1 MNLADHWLFS
11 YQALARHRLR
21 SAMLLLAISIGVS
34 SVLLLTSIGEGA
46 RLFIEQEFSALG
58 AKMLIVL
65 PGKKETTGSA
75 PPIYGTTPRDLT
87 IEDSETL
94 KKISN
99 ISHVAPI
106 IAGTATVSNQSLSR
120 DIIIIG
126 TTNDMFTVR
135 NLKLQQGKKLPE
147 NSHIRATPVCILGAG
162 LAQKL
167 FPNTSAVGQWLR
179 IGEYRYRVI
188 GLLEQRGESLG
199 LDLRDMAIIPVQS
212 AQMLFN
218 SPALFRI
225 ILQLKQADFE
235 TKTIAQINKAIAQRH
250 EGEADITVVSQ
261 DSVLNAFN
269 KIILAVT
276 ASIGAIAAISLFVA
290 GILIMNVS
298 YISVSQRRAE
308 IGLLKSLGAS
318 AGEIHRI
325 FLIGSLVLTIFGVL
339 IGIILSYSLIFLI
352 NFNFPDIP
360 VAIPWWSTA
369 SATITAVVVG
379 LLFSWL
385 PAKKAA
391 AVDPI
396 LALRGEQ

>member
-21 SAMLLLAISIGVS
+21 SGMVLLAIGMGVS

-58 AKMLIVL
+58 SKMLIVL
-65 PGKKETTGSA
+65 PGKKETTGSS
-75 PPIYGTTPRDLT
+75 PPLYGTSPRDLT
-87 IEDSETL
+87 IEDAQAL
-94 KKISN
+94 KNIRT

-126 TTNDMFTVR
+126 TNREMFTVR
-135 NLKLQQGKKLPE
+135 NLSVKQGRMLPK
-147 NSHIRATPVCILGAG
+147 NSETRATPVCILGAK
-162 LAQKL
+162 LAEEL
-167 FPNTSAVGQWLR
+167 FKKSSPLGQWLR
-179 IGEYRYRVI
+179 IGEYKYRVI

-199 LDLRDMAIIPVQS
+199 LDLRDMAIIPVRS

-225 ILQLKQADFE
+225 LLQLKQTKFE
-235 TKTIAQINKAIAQRH
+235 TSTIVKINKTIAQRH
-250 EGEADITVVSQ
+250 EGEADITIISQ
-261 DSVLNAFN
+261 DAMLSSFN
-269 KIILAVT
+269 KIIVAVT
-276 ASIGAIAAISLFVA
+276 ASIGAIAAISLIVA

-298 YISVSQRRAE
+298 YISVSQRREE

-318 AGEIHRI
+318 GREVRLI
-325 FLIGSLVLTIFGVL
+325 FIISSLVITSFGTL
-339 IGIILSYSLIFLI
+339 AGLILSYSIVFI
-352 NFNFPDIP
+352 IQTNFPSIP
-360 VAIPWWSTA
+360 LAIPWWSTLA
-369 SATITAVVVG
+369 AIFMSFIMA

-385 PAKKAA
+385 PANKAA

-396 LALRGEQ
+396 LALRG

>member
-21 SAMLLLAISIGVS
+21 SAMVLLAIGMGVS

-58 AKMLIVL
+58 SKMLIVL
-65 PGKKETTGSA
+65 PGKKETTGSS
-75 PPIYGTTPRDLT
+75 PPLYGTSPRDLT
-87 IEDSETL
+87 IEDAQAL
-94 KKISN
+94 KNIRT

-126 TTNDMFTVR
+126 TNREMFTVR
-135 NLKLQQGKKLPE
+135 NLSVKQGRMLPK
-147 NSHIRATPVCILGAG
+147 NSETRATPVCILGAK
-162 LAQKL
+162 LAEEL
-167 FPNTSAVGQWLR
+167 FKKSSPLGQWLR
-179 IGEYRYRVI
+179 IGEYKYRVI

-199 LDLRDMAIIPVQS
+199 LDLRDMAIIPVRS

-225 ILQLKQADFE
+225 LLQLKQTKFE
-235 TKTIAQINKAIAQRH
+235 TSTIVKINKTIAQRH
-250 EGEADITVVSQ
+250 EGEADITIISQ
-261 DSVLNAFN
+261 DAMLSAFN
-269 KIILAVT
+269 KIIVAVT
-276 ASIGAIAAISLFVA
+276 ASIGAIAAISLIVA

-298 YISVSQRRAE
+298 YISVSQRREE

-318 AGEIHRI
+318 GREVRLI
-325 FLIGSLVLTIFGVL
+325 FIISSLVITSFGTL
-339 IGIILSYSLIFLI
+339 AGLILSYSIVFI
-352 NFNFPDIP
+352 IQTNFPSIP
-360 VAIPWWSTA
+360 LAIPWWSTLA
-369 SATITAVVVG
+369 AIFMSFIMV

-385 PAKKAA
+385 PANKAA

-396 LALRGEQ
+396 LALRG

>member
-11 YQALARHRLR
+11 YQALIRHRLR

-94 KKISN
+94 KQISN

-106 IAGTATVSNQSLSR
+106 IAGTATVSNQSLAR
-120 DIIIIG
+120 DIIILG

-135 NLKLQQGKKLPE
+135 NLKLQQGKKLPL

-167 FPNTSAVGQWLR
+167 FPKTSAVGQWLR

-225 ILQLKQADFE
+225 LLQLKQADSE
-235 TKTIAQINKAIAQRH
+235 AKTIEQINKAIAQRH

-261 DSVLNAFN
+261 DSVLNAFD
-269 KIILAVT
+269 KT

-298 YISVSQRRAE
+298 YISVSQRREE

-318 AGEIHRI
+318 ASEIHRI

-339 IGIILSYSLIFLI
+339 IGIVFSYSVIFLI
-352 NFNFPDIP
+352 NINFPDIP
-360 VAIPWWSTA
+360 IAIPWWSTA
-369 SATITAVVVG
+369 SASITAVVVG

>member
-21 SAMLLLAISIGVS
+21 SAMVLLAIGMGVS

-58 AKMLIVL
+58 SKMLIVL
-65 PGKKETTGSA
+65 PGKKETTGSS
-75 PPIYGTTPRDLT
+75 PPLYGTSPRDLT
-87 IEDSETL
+87 IEDAQAL
-94 KKISN
+94 KNIRT

-126 TTNDMFTVR
+126 TNREMFTVR
-135 NLKLQQGKKLPE
+135 NLSVKQGRMLPE
-147 NSHIRATPVCILGAG
+147 NSETRATPVCILGAK
-162 LAQKL
+162 LAEEL
-167 FPNTSAVGQWLR
+167 FKKSSPLGQWLR
-179 IGEYRYRVI
+179 IGEYKYRVI

-199 LDLRDMAIIPVQS
+199 LDLRDMAIIPVRS

-225 ILQLKQADFE
+225 LLQLKQTKFE
-235 TKTIAQINKAIAQRH
+235 TSTIVKINKTIAQRH
-250 EGEADITVVSQ
+250 EGEADITIISQ
-261 DSVLNAFN
+261 DAMLSSFN
-269 KIILAVT
+269 KIIVAVT
-276 ASIGAIAAISLFVA
+276 ASIGAIAAISLIVA

-298 YISVSQRRAE
+298 YISVSQRREE

-318 AGEIHRI
+318 GREVRLI
-325 FLIGSLVLTIFGVL
+325 FIISSLVITSFGTL
-339 IGIILSYSLIFLI
+339 AGLILSYSIVFI
-352 NFNFPDIP
+352 IQTNFPSIP
-360 VAIPWWSTA
+360 LAIPWWSTLA
-369 SATITAVVVG
+369 AIFMSFIMA

-385 PAKKAA
+385 PANKAA

-396 LALRGEQ
+396 LALRG